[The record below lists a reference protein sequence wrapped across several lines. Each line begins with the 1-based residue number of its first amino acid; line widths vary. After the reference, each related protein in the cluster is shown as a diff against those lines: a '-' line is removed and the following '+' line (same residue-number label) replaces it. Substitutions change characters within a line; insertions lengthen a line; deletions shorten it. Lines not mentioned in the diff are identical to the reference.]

1 MHYLFGD
8 LWNWVINDTFIWK
21 VRWFLALA
29 RWNIKFYVG
38 NWMEDLDIDTR
49 NLTFFGKLLHVLM
62 NVIFS
67 PIVNL
72 LDSGLAKIVDVIFDI
87 KYSNPMHYIVYW
99 IYDLLT
105 MIQMLLDFVMKQLLD
120 VFMQPIGFVMDI
132 VSKPIF
138 NVMDN
143 VIELLH

>member
-1 MHYLFGD
+1 M
-8 LWNWVINDTFIWK
+8 
-21 VRWFLALA
+21 A

-49 NLTFFGKLLHVLM
+49 NLTFLGKLLHVLM

-72 LDSGLAKIVDVIFDI
+72 LDYSLAKIVDVIFDI

-105 MIQMLLDFVMKQLLD
+105 MIQMLLDFVMQHVGKLLD
-120 VFMQPIGFVMDI
+120 IVMQPVGFVMDT
-132 VSKPIF
+132 VSKLIF
-138 NVMDN
+138 YKMDN